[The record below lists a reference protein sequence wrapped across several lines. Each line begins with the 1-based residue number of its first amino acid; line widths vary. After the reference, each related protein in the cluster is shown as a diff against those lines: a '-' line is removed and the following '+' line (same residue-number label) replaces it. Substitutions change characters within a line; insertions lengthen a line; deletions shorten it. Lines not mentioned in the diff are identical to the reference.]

1 MRLVLAGPEHDEK
14 LRAFYHQFV
23 IAGPVDL
30 KIERPRSFFSPYIIQ
45 SDRYC
50 TFILEENDSSEILG
64 CVSFVIQDVMLGD
77 KKQTVA
83 IGRDLRIAQN
93 RKAILGWGELFLPLI
108 QELKDHHHV
117 DHLFST
123 LNMSET
129 KALNT
134 FVRPRQIKRPF
145 PRYHL
150 YRRFNLITLH
160 GRWPWARSPL
170 PSVRIIRASSSRE
183 EELMYYML
191 QKTTKMDLLPW
202 FDRKTI
208 LAQFDRWQD
217 LKLSDFLVAVDPHD
231 NIVGCLAPWRSHQVQ
246 SLIPYNY
253 DLRAHNFRQFLKF
266 GNLWGWTRPL
276 TKPVNRL
283 KLETSLQMTYLNFVL
298 SDHPDIFETLLD
310 AAFDSAGPNDFL
322 VYLQMRDQI
331 HLRPPLHW
339 ITAKIPYGLYCL
351 IPPESP
357 TPEFLEPSND
367 HSVYL
372 EPFFV

>member
-1 MRLVLAGPEHDEK
+1 MKLILAGPEHDER
-14 LRAFYHQFV
+14 LRDFYHQFV

-30 KIERPRSFFSPYIIQ
+30 KIERPRSFFSPYEIQ
-45 SDRYC
+45 SSRFC
-50 TFILEENDSSEILG
+50 TYLLEDQDSPEILG
-64 CVSFVIQDVMLGD
+64 CVSFVIQEVVLGD

-93 RKAILGWGELFLPLI
+93 RKAIMGWGEMFLPVI
-108 QELKDHHHV
+108 EDLKKKHHV

-134 FVRPRQIKRPF
+134 FVRPRQLKRPL

-150 YRRFNLITLH
+150 YRRFNLITVH
-160 GRWPWARSPL
+160 GQWPWAKKPL
-170 PSVRIIRASSSRE
+170 PSVRIVRASRHRE

-202 FDRKTI
+202 YDRQSI
-208 LAQFDRWQD
+208 LNQFERWQG
-217 LKLSDFLVAVDPHD
+217 LKLSDFLIALDPHE

-276 TKPVNRL
+276 TKPVRRL
-283 KLETSLQMTYLNFVL
+283 KMETSLQMTYLNFVL
-298 SDHPDIFETLLD
+298 SDHPDIFETLLG
-310 AAFDSAGPNDFL
+310 AAFDSSGPMDFL

-331 HLRPPLHW
+331 HLPPPAHW

-351 IPPESP
+351 LPPE
-357 TPEFLEPSND
+357 TPIPNFLEPSHDN
-367 HSVYL
+367 SVYL